1 MRRTGLKRNS
11 LKCQR
16 ECLRPAEKFP
26 DKHTPKG
33 IYAELTY
40 QVLELVEVAEGMG
53 MAAEILTMD

>member
-1 MRRTGLKRNS
+1 M
-11 LKCQR
+11 
-16 ECLRPAEKFP
+16 RPAEKFP